1 MENFE
6 FRKDEDGFWNKNIDS
21 KNLHEAKLDIKE
33 HVEKQEFKNNLDF
46 KRKGHIFKN
55 IEEVD
60 EKELETITE
69 LRLMIDMMKNDPTA
83 DPEVLKKM
91 EEELVEEKQKREIL
105 EPRILEKEDDA
116 SFALQKKKNLLN

>member
-6 FRKDEDGFWNKNIDS
+6 FRKDEDGLWNKNIDS
-21 KNLHEAKLDIKE
+21 KDISQFKLDT
-33 HVEKQEFKNNLDF
+33 QEYTEEQEAKNNLDF
-46 KRKGHIFKN
+46 KRKGHILKN

-91 EEELVEEKQKREIL
+91 QEELAIEMQKREEL
-105 EPRILEKEDDA
+105 EPRVLEKEDEA